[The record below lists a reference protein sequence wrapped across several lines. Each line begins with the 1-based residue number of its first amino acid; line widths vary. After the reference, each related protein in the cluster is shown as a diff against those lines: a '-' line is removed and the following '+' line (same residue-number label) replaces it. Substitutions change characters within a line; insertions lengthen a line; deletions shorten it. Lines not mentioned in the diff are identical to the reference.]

1 MLDIDIL
8 PLNQHAQSN
17 SFPPRASKIDCPKPK
32 SKRSIVSID
41 YETVRKE
48 VIDASSISTQLI
60 NTIQW
65 QTIQALGWSLG
76 GIFH

>member
-1 MLDIDIL
+1 MQLSRLLIIF
-8 PLNQHAQSN
+8 P
-17 SFPPRASKIDCPKPK
+17 SFLVITSASKIDCPKPK